1 MSTIHPTPRCAAIVG
16 TQGSGK
22 TSLLEEMLFAAGALD
37 RRGTVKDGTTVGD
50 SAPEA
55 RTRRMSTELSVASL
69 SYLGDPWTLIDAPGS
84 AELAHDTQAAMLVAD
99 IAVVVCEPLPDRAPA
114 LSPLL
119 RFLDDQSIPHLIFI
133 NKMDQPEASV
143 RATLEALQGHSSR
156 PLVLREIPIRDA
168 GGQITGM
175 VDLVSE
181 RAWRWNPHK
190 ASELISLPETLR
202 EDEQAARGTM
212 LETLADFDDRLMEE
226 LLEDVVPSGT
236 EIYANLTR
244 DLQADLVVPV
254 FFGSTENGN
263 GIHRLWKA
271 LRHEAPGAGTTAARL
286 GLAPGKGAVARVF
299 KTLHAGQSGKLSIA
313 RVWRGE
319 IRDGSALGQD
329 RVGSVLSLLGR
340 KTLPKGVATIG
351 QVVALG
357 RMANAAT
364 GDLLTEGASSSDGWP
379 ARPEPLF
386 ALALRAERQA
396 DETRLA
402 TALARLIDEDP
413 SLAATHHGETG
424 ELILSGQG
432 EMQLQI
438 ALSRLRAEGLSVTTA
453 PPTVPCR
460 ETIARPASQHSRHK
474 KQSGGHGEF
483 ADVQLEIRP
492 EPRGSGFSF
501 DDRITGGAVP
511 KQYIPAVEK
520 GVVAALARG
529 PMGYPVVDLSV
540 TLTDG
545 SYHAV
550 DSSDMAFQKAAAKAM
565 AEALPTCGPI
575 LLEPILRVSFQVPS
589 EFTPRVQRIVTGRR
603 GQILGYDARAGWPGW
618 DEVQALI
625 PEAETADL
633 IVELRSQTLG
643 VGSFRRAFDHLQEM
657 AAREAERHVAARA
670 GH

>member
-1 MSTIHPTPRCAAIVG
+1 
-16 TQGSGK
+16 
-22 TSLLEEMLFAAGALD
+22 
-37 RRGTVKDGTTVGD
+37 
-50 SAPEA
+50 
-55 RTRRMSTELSVASL
+55 
-69 SYLGDPWTLIDAPGS
+69 
-84 AELAHDTQAAMLVAD
+84 
-99 IAVVVCEPLPDRAPA
+99 
-114 LSPLL
+114 
-119 RFLDDQSIPHLIFI
+119 
-133 NKMDQPEASV
+133 
-143 RATLEALQGHSSR
+143 
-156 PLVLREIPIRDA
+156 
-168 GGQITGM
+168 
-175 VDLVSE
+175 
-181 RAWRWNPHK
+181 
-190 ASELISLPETLR
+190 
-202 EDEQAARGTM
+202 
-212 LETLADFDDRLMEE
+212 
-226 LLEDVVPSGT
+226 
-236 EIYANLTR
+236 
-244 DLQADLVVPV
+244 
-254 FFGSTENGN
+254 
-263 GIHRLWKA
+263 
-271 LRHEAPGAGTTAARL
+271 
-286 GLAPGKGAVARVF
+286 
-299 KTLHAGQSGKLSIA
+299 
-313 RVWRGE
+313 
-319 IRDGSALGQD
+319 
-329 RVGSVLSLLGR
+329 
-340 KTLPKGVATIG
+340 
-351 QVVALG
+351 
-357 RMANAAT
+357 
-364 GDLLTEGASSSDGWP
+364 
-379 ARPEPLF
+379 
-386 ALALRAERQA
+386 
-396 DETRLA
+396 
-402 TALARLIDEDP
+402 
-413 SLAATHHGETG
+413 
-424 ELILSGQG
+424 
-432 EMQLQI
+432 MQLQI

-460 ETIARPASQHSRHK
+460 ETITRPASQHSRHK